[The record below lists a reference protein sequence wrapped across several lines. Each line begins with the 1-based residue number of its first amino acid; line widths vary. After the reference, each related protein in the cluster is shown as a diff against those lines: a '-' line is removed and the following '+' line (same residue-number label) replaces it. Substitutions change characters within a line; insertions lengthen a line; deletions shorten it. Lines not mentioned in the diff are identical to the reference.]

1 MTAMRT
7 GARTVRTAV
16 RTAVTVE
23 VPASAANLG
32 PGFDALGLA
41 LGLYDRVEVAIT
53 EGTVEGAVPGG
64 VTVEV
69 TGEGATR
76 LPCDETHLVARATLA
91 TLDAFGVAVPGL
103 ALRCRNAIPHS
114 RGLGSSAAAAVAGV
128 AAGYALAGVE
138 LDGTERAGRAL
149 QLAAGFE
156 GHADNAAPSLL
167 GGLTIAWARPGE
179 GFRAVR
185 VEPHPD
191 LLLVLLV
198 PTVESATAHTRGLL
212 PAHVPHADA
221 AFNIARAALLLHGL
235 TAMPQLVPELLLDGS
250 DDRVHQPYRRG
261 AYPAT
266 AALVDDLRA
275 RGVPAVVSGAGPA
288 VLALTSGDPLPA
300 GVDLTGFEVRRL
312 PVDPCGVRI
321 ETHQG

>member
-1 MTAMRT
+1 MTVVRT
-7 GARTVRTAV
+7 GAAV
-16 RTAVTVE
+16 AVE

-32 PGFDALGLA
+32 PGFDAIGLA
-41 LGLYDRVEVAIT
+41 LGLYDRVEVA
-53 EGTVEGAVPGG
+53 VAPGG

-69 TGEGATR
+69 IGEGAGR
-76 LPCDETHLVARATLA
+76 LPCDETHLVARATLT
-91 TLDAFGVAVPGL
+91 TLDALGAAVPGL
-103 ALRCRNAIPHS
+103 ALRCHNAIPHA

-138 LDGTERAGRAL
+138 LDGIARAGRAL
-149 QLAAGFE
+149 QLVAAFE

-167 GGLTIAWARPGE
+167 GGLTIAWARAGE

-191 LLLVLLV
+191 LVPVLLV
-198 PTVESATAHTRGLL
+198 PAVESATAQARGLL
-212 PAHVPHADA
+212 PAAVPHADA
-221 AFNIARAALLLHGL
+221 TFNIARTALLLHGL
-235 TAMPQLVPELLLDGS
+235 TAGPALLPELLLDGTE
-250 DDRVHQPYRRG
+250 DRVHQPYRRG

-266 AALVDDLRA
+266 AALVDSLRA
-275 RGVPAVVSGAGPA
+275 HGVPAVVSGAGPA

-312 PVDPCGVRI
+312 PVDQCGVRI
-321 ETHQG
+321 DTHDG